1 MTCAISGKKA
11 KYLDPM
17 TKMTYATKD
26 AFKILREKFYQSE
39 EEKVG
44 QRIQALNE
52 LLSLKK
58 DKHKRHKGI
67 KPDGNGDLPTSQNQT
82 KMHLKV
88 HSMMKQFTP
97 LNNIPAVPPK
107 TPEVVTEKKV
117 EILNTTPA
125 PTVETPATIPIKI

>member
-1 MTCAISGKKA
+1 
-11 KYLDPM
+11 M

-58 DKHKRHKGI
+58 DKHKRHKI
-67 KPDGNGDLPTSQNQT
+67 LRQDDNLPEAFNGNHAPVKKSFNAESLA
-82 KMHLKV
+82 KAK
-88 HSMMKQFTP
+88 
-97 LNNIPAVPPK
+97 PAVMAVSKIADPAMPK
-107 TPEVVTEKKV
+107 VDNFAVPDNK
-117 EILNTTPA
+117 
-125 PTVETPATIPIKI
+125 